1 MGDFVALSSSFL
13 VAAVGLAVPLALAAL
28 GETVSERAGVINIGL
43 EGSVIWGALG
53 GALGSLAVG
62 PYFGL
67 LAGALAGAAAA
78 LLFAVFAVWLNT
90 DQIITGTAVTIGSL
104 GFTGAVFQA
113 RFGATG
119 VALDLPTV
127 PAWELP
133 LLSRIPVVGPAL
145 FDQAVTAYLACA
157 LVPLLAWFLFRTRWG
172 LALRAAGE
180 SPEAAHAA
188 GVRVVRTRMLAVLFA
203 GLTAGLAGAHLSLVH
218 TGTFAENMSA
228 GKGFIAIA
236 VVVLGRWRPGGVLAA
251 ALFFGG
257 AEALQFA
264 LQAVDAKLPY
274 PLFLAL
280 PYVLSLAALAGWFGR
295 SQAPEALALP
305 WPSRSSPSKRGPR
318 EG

>member
-1 MGDFVALSSSFL
+1 MLSSFL
-13 VAAVGLAVPLALAAL
+13 VAAVGLATPLALAAL

-53 GALGSLAVG
+53 GALGALALG
-62 PYFGL
+62 PYWGL
-67 LAGALAGAAAA
+67 AAGAFAGAMAA
-78 LLFAVFAVWLNT
+78 LVFAVFAVWLNT

-104 GFTGAVFQA
+104 GFTGAVFQS

-119 VALDLPTV
+119 LALELPTAT
-127 PAWELP
+127 AWELP
-133 LLSRIPVVGPAL
+133 LLARIPVVGPAF
-145 FDQAVTAYLACA
+145 FDQAATAYLVYLLAPA
-157 LVPLLAWFLFRTRWG
+157 LAWFLFRTRWG
-172 LALRAAGE
+172 LSLRAVGE
-180 SPEAAHAA
+180 SPAAAHAA
-188 GVRVVRTRMLAVLFA
+188 GVPVVRTRMLAVVFA
-203 GLTAGLAGAHLSLVH
+203 GLMAGLAGAHLSVVH

-236 VVVLGRWRPGGVLAA
+236 VVVLGRWRPAAVLAA

-264 LQAVDAKLPY
+264 LQAVNADLPY

-295 SQAPEALALP
+295 SQAPAALGSP
-305 WPSRSSPSKRGPR
+305 WPGRHRG
-318 EG
+318 

>member
-1 MGDFVALSSSFL
+1 MADIGALSSFL
-13 VAAVGLAVPLALAAL
+13 VSAVGLAVPLALAAL

-53 GALGSLAVG
+53 GALGALAAG
-62 PYFGL
+62 PYAGL
-67 LAGALAGAAAA
+67 AAGALAGGLAA

-104 GFTGAVFQA
+104 GFTGAVFQS
-113 RFGATG
+113 RFGTTG
-119 VALDLPTV
+119 LALELPTV
-127 PAWELP
+127 TAWEVP
-133 LLSRIPVVGPAL
+133 LLSRIPVLGPAF
-145 FDQAVTAYLACA
+145 FDQAVTAYLAYA
-157 LVPLLAWFLFRTRWG
+157 LVPVLGWFLFRTRWG
-172 LALRAAGE
+172 LALRAVGE
-180 SPEAAHAA
+180 SPDSAHAA
-188 GVRVVRTRMLAVLFA
+188 GVPVVRTRMLAVVFA
-203 GLTAGLAGAHLSLVH
+203 GMMAGLAGAHLSLVH

-236 VVVLGRWRPGGVLAA
+236 VVVLGRWSPKGVVAA

-264 LQAVDAKLPY
+264 LQAWDADLPY

-295 SQAPEALALP
+295 ARAPEGLALP
-305 WPSRSSPSKRGPR
+305 WPR
-318 EG
+318 

>member
-1 MGDFVALSSSFL
+1 M
-13 VAAVGLAVPLALAAL
+13 
-28 GETVSERAGVINIGL
+28 
-43 EGSVIWGALG
+43 IWGALG
-53 GALGSLAVG
+53 GALGSLAAG
-62 PYFGL
+62 PYVGL
-67 LAGALAGAAAA
+67 AAGALAGGTAA
-78 LLFAVFAVWLNT
+78 LLFAFFAVWLNT

-104 GFTGAVFQA
+104 GFTGAVFQS
-113 RFGATG
+113 RFGVTG
-119 VALDLPTV
+119 VALDLETV

-145 FDQAVTAYLACA
+145 FDQAVTAYAAYL

-172 LALRAAGE
+172 LALRAVGE

-188 GVRVVRTRMLAVLFA
+188 GVAVVRTRVLAVVFA
-203 GLTAGLAGAHLSLVH
+203 GLMAGLAGAHLSLVH

-236 VVVLGRWRPGGVLAA
+236 VVVLGRWNPGGVFAA

-264 LQAVDAKLPY
+264 LQAMDADLPY

-280 PYVLSLAALAGWFGR
+280 PYVLSLAALAGWLGR
-295 SQAPEALALP
+295 SRAPGALALP
-305 WPSRSSPSKRGPR
+305 WPR
-318 EG
+318 

>member
-1 MGDFVALSSSFL
+1 MARRGLRTPVPDVAALSSFL
-13 VAAVGLAVPLALAAL
+13 VSAVGLAVPLALAAL
-28 GETVSERAGVINIGL
+28 GETVSQRAGVINIGL

-53 GALGSLAVG
+53 GALGSLAG
-62 PYFGL
+62 GGYAGL
-67 LAGALAGAAAA
+67 LAGALAGGAAA
-78 LLFAVFAVWLNT
+78 LVFAVFAVRLNT

-104 GFTGAVFQA
+104 GFTGALYQS
-113 RFGATG
+113 RFGVTG
-119 VALDLPTV
+119 VALELETL

-133 LLSRIPVVGPAL
+133 LLARIPVVGPAL
-145 FDQAVTAYLACA
+145 FDQALTAYLVYVM
-157 LVPLLAWFLFRTRWG
+157 VPLLAWLLFRTRWG
-172 LALRAAGE
+172 LALRAVGE

-188 GVRVVRTRMLAVLFA
+188 GVPVVRTRMLAAVFA
-203 GLTAGLAGAHLSLVH
+203 GLMAGLAGAHLSLVH

-236 VVVLGRWRPGGVLAA
+236 VVVLGRWRPAGVLAA

-264 LQAVDAKLPY
+264 LQAFDADLPY

-295 SQAPEALALP
+295 SRAPEGLALP
-305 WPSRSSPSKRGPR
+305 WPRRGH
-318 EG
+318 

>member
-1 MGDFVALSSSFL
+1 MADFGVLTSFL

-53 GALGSLAVG
+53 GALGSLAAG
-62 PYFGL
+62 PWAGL
-67 LAGALAGAAAA
+67 LAGALAGGTAA
-78 LLFAVFAVWLNT
+78 LVFGLFSVRLGT
-90 DQIITGTAVTIGSL
+90 DQIITGTAVTLGSL
-104 GFTGAVFQA
+104 GFTGAVFQS
-113 RFGATG
+113 RFGVTG
-119 VALDLPTV
+119 VALNLPTV

-133 LLSRIPVVGPAL
+133 LLSRIPVVGPAF
-145 FDQAVTAYLACA
+145 FDQALTAYLVYL
-157 LVPLLAWFLFRTRWG
+157 LVPLLAWFLFRTRRG
-172 LALRAAGE
+172 LALRAVGE

-188 GVRVVRTRMLAVLFA
+188 GVSVVRTRLLAVAF
-203 GLTAGLAGAHLSLVH
+203 GGVMAGLAGAHLSLVH
-218 TGTFAENMSA
+218 TGTFAEGMSA

-236 VVVLGRWRPGGVLAA
+236 VVVLGRWNPWGVVAA

-264 LQAVDAKLPY
+264 LQAVDADLPY

-295 SQAPEALALP
+295 SQAPEGLASR
-305 WPSRSSPSKRGPR
+305 WPRGS
-318 EG
+318 G

>member
-1 MGDFVALSSSFL
+1 MSDIGALSSFL
-13 VAAVGLAVPLALAAL
+13 VSAVGLAVPLALAAL

-53 GALGSLAVG
+53 GALGSLAAG
-62 PYFGL
+62 AYAGL
-67 LAGALAGAAAA
+67 LAGALAGGATA
-78 LLFAVFAVWLNT
+78 LLFAVFAVRLNT

-104 GFTGAVFQA
+104 GFTGAVFQS
-113 RFGATG
+113 RFGTTG
-119 VALDLPTV
+119 VALELETV
-127 PAWELP
+127 PLWELP
-133 LLSRIPVVGPAL
+133 LLARIPVVGPAL
-145 FDQAVTAYLACA
+145 FDQALTAYLAYA
-157 LVPLLAWFLFRTRWG
+157 MVPLLAWFLFRTRWG
-172 LALRAAGE
+172 LALRAVGE

-188 GVRVVRTRMLAVLFA
+188 GVPVVRTRMLAVVFA
-203 GLTAGLAGAHLSLVH
+203 GVMAGLAGAHLSLVH

-236 VVVLGRWRPGGVLAA
+236 VVVLGRWRPGGILAA

-264 LQAVDAKLPY
+264 LQAFDADLPY

-295 SQAPEALALP
+295 SQAPEGLALP
-305 WPSRSSPSKRGPR
+305 WPGRGHR
-318 EG
+318 

>member
-1 MGDFVALSSSFL
+1 MSDFAALSSFL
-13 VAAVGLAVPLALAAL
+13 VAAVGLGVPLALAAL

-53 GALGSLAVG
+53 GALGSLAIG
-62 PYFGL
+62 PYAGL
-67 LAGALAGAAAA
+67 LTGALAGAGAA

-119 VALDLPTV
+119 VALDLQTV

-133 LLSRIPVVGPAL
+133 LLSRIPLVGPAL
-145 FDQAVTAYLACA
+145 FDQAITAYLAYAMVPA
-157 LVPLLAWFLFRTRWG
+157 LGWFLFRSRWG
-172 LALRAAGE
+172 LALRAVGE

-188 GVRVVRTRMLAVLFA
+188 GVPVVRTRMLVVVFA
-203 GLTAGLAGAHLSLVH
+203 GLMAGLAGAHLSLVA

-236 VVVLGRWRPGGVLAA
+236 VVVLGRWSPKGVFAA

-264 LQAVDAKLPY
+264 LQAFDTDLPY

-295 SQAPEALALP
+295 SQAPEGLALP
-305 WPSRSSPSKRGPR
+305 WPRRGH
-318 EG
+318 

>member
-1 MGDFVALSSSFL
+1 MADFVALSSSFL

-305 WPSRSSPSKRGPR
+305 WPSRASPSKRGPR

>member
-1 MGDFVALSSSFL
+1 MAEIGALSSFL
-13 VAAVGLAVPLALAAL
+13 VAAVGLGVPLALAAL

-53 GALGSLAVG
+53 GALGALAFG
-62 PYFGL
+62 PYGGMA
-67 LAGALAGAAAA
+67 AGALAGGLAA
-78 LLFAVFAVWLNT
+78 LVFGLFAVWLNT

-104 GFTGAVFQA
+104 GFTGAVFQS

-119 VALDLPTV
+119 LALELPTV
-127 PAWELP
+127 SAWEVP
-133 LLSRIPVVGPAL
+133 LLSRIPLIGPAF
-145 FDQAVTAYLACA
+145 FDQAVTAYLVYV
-157 LVPLLAWFLFRTRWG
+157 LVPVLGWFLFRTRRG

-188 GVRVVRTRMLAVLFA
+188 GVPVVATRMLAVVFGGLMA
-203 GLTAGLAGAHLSLVH
+203 GVAGAHLSLVH

-236 VVVLGRWRPGGVLAA
+236 VVVLGRWSPKGVVAA

-264 LQAVDAKLPY
+264 LQAVDADLPY

-295 SQAPEALALP
+295 SQAPEGLGSP
-305 WPSRSSPSKRGPR
+305 WPARRHR
-318 EG
+318 Q

>member
-1 MGDFVALSSSFL
+1 MTDIAALSSFL

-28 GETVSERAGVINIGL
+28 GEAVSERAGVINIGL

-53 GALGSLAVG
+53 GALGSLAIG
-62 PYFGL
+62 PYAGL
-67 LAGALAGAAAA
+67 LAGALAGGMAA
-78 LLFAVFAVWLNT
+78 LLFGLFTVRLGT
-90 DQIITGTAVTIGSL
+90 DQIITGTAVTLGSL
-104 GFTGAVFQA
+104 GFTGAVFQS
-113 RFGATG
+113 RFGVTG

-133 LLSRIPVVGPAL
+133 LLSRIPLVGPAF
-145 FDQAVTAYLACA
+145 FDQAVTAYLAYL
-157 LVPLLAWFLFRTRWG
+157 LVPALAWFLFRTRPG
-172 LALRAAGE
+172 LALRAVGE
-180 SPEAAHAA
+180 SPEAADAA
-188 GVRVVRTRMLAVLFA
+188 GVPVVRTRLLAVVFA

-236 VVVLGRWRPGGVLAA
+236 VVVLGRWNPWGVVAA

-264 LQAVDAKLPY
+264 LQAWDANLPY

-295 SQAPEALALP
+295 SRAPEGLALP
-305 WPSRSSPSKRGPR
+305 WPR
-318 EG
+318 

>member
-1 MGDFVALSSSFL
+1 MSDFAALSSFL
-13 VAAVGLAVPLALAAL
+13 VSAVGLAVPLALAAL

-62 PYFGL
+62 PYAGL
-67 LAGALAGAAAA
+67 AAGAVAGGMAAM
-78 LLFAVFAVWLNT
+78 LFAVFAVWLNT

-119 VALDLPTV
+119 VALDLQTV
-127 PAWELP
+127 PAWEVP

-145 FDQAVTAYLACA
+145 FDQAVTAYLAYA
-157 LVPLLAWFLFRTRWG
+157 MVPVLAWFLFRSRRG

-188 GVRVVRTRMLAVLFA
+188 GVPVVWTRMLAVVFA
-203 GLTAGLAGAHLSLVH
+203 GLMAGLAGAHLSLVH

-236 VVVLGRWRPGGVLAA
+236 VVVLGRWSPRGVLAA

-264 LQAVDAKLPY
+264 LQAFDTDLPY

-295 SQAPEALALP
+295 SQAPEGLALP
-305 WPSRSSPSKRGPR
+305 WPKHGA
-318 EG
+318 

>member
-1 MGDFVALSSSFL
+1 MAEFGALSSSFL

-53 GALGSLAVG
+53 GALGALALG
-62 PYFGL
+62 PYGGL
-67 LAGALAGAAAA
+67 AAGALAGGMAA
-78 LLFAVFAVWLNT
+78 LVFAGFAVWLNT

-104 GFTGAVFQA
+104 GFTGAVFQS

-119 VALDLPTV
+119 LALELPTV
-127 PAWELP
+127 PAWEVP
-133 LLSRIPVVGPAL
+133 LLARIPVIGPAF
-145 FDQAVTAYLACA
+145 FDQAVTAYLAYL
-157 LVPLLAWFLFRTRWG
+157 LVPVLGWFLFRTRWG
-172 LALRAAGE
+172 LSLRAVGE

-188 GVRVVRTRMLAVLFA
+188 GVPVVRTRMLAVVFA
-203 GLTAGLAGAHLSLVH
+203 GLAAGLAGAHLSLVH

-236 VVVLGRWRPGGVLAA
+236 VVVLGRWNPKGVVAA

-264 LQAVDAKLPY
+264 LQAVDADLPY

-295 SQAPEALALP
+295 SRAPEGLGSA
-305 WPSRSSPSKRGPR
+305 WPRA
-318 EG
+318 

>member
-1 MGDFVALSSSFL
+1 MSDAAIFSSFL
-13 VAAVGLAVPLALAAL
+13 VSAVGLGVPLALAAL

-53 GALGSLAVG
+53 GALGSLALG
-62 PYFGL
+62 PYAGL
-67 LAGALAGAAAA
+67 MTGALAGGLAA

-104 GFTGAVFQA
+104 GFTGAVFQS
-113 RFGATG
+113 RFGTTG
-119 VALDLPTV
+119 VALDLQTV
-127 PAWELP
+127 PSWELP
-133 LLSRIPVVGPAL
+133 LLSRIPVIGPAL
-145 FDQAVTAYLACA
+145 FDQAPTAYFAYA
-157 LVPLLAWFLFRTRWG
+157 MVPVLAWFLFRTRRG

-188 GVRVVRTRMLAVLFA
+188 GVPVVRTRLLAVVFA
-203 GLTAGLAGAHLSLVH
+203 GLMAGLAGAHLSLVH

-236 VVVLGRWRPGGVLAA
+236 VVVLGRWRPAGVLAA

-264 LQAVDAKLPY
+264 LQAFDADLPY

-295 SQAPEALALP
+295 SQAPEGLALP
-305 WPSRSSPSKRGPR
+305 WPRRGH
-318 EG
+318 

>member
-1 MGDFVALSSSFL
+1 MTDVAALSSFL
-13 VAAVGLAVPLALAAL
+13 VAAVGLAIPLVLAAL

-53 GALGSLAVG
+53 GALGSLAAG
-62 PYFGL
+62 PYVGL
-67 LAGALAGAAAA
+67 AAGALAGGTAA
-78 LLFAVFAVWLNT
+78 LLFAFFAVWLNT

-104 GFTGAVFQA
+104 GFTGAVFQS
-113 RFGATG
+113 RFGVTG
-119 VALDLPTV
+119 VALDLETV

-145 FDQAVTAYLACA
+145 FDQAVTAYAAYL
-157 LVPLLAWFLFRTRWG
+157 LVPLLGWFLFRTRWG
-172 LALRAAGE
+172 LALRAVGE

-188 GVRVVRTRMLAVLFA
+188 GVAVVRTRVLAVVFA

-236 VVVLGRWRPGGVLAA
+236 VVVLGRWNPRGVFAA

-264 LQAVDAKLPY
+264 LQAMDADLPY

-280 PYVLSLAALAGWFGR
+280 PYVLSLAALAGWLGR
-295 SQAPEALALP
+295 SRAPGALTLP
-305 WPSRSSPSKRGPR
+305 WPR
-318 EG
+318 